1 MREDQSWTALDQS
14 WTGPDRYSVLDQSGL
29 RTGLQSLSVPSG
41 LQSRS
46 QSSFFEAVLSGP
58 RSPVLGNFP
67 RGPGPDRTL
76 QHYPPSSLGPRVQL
90 PAYNFPLRRSRDED
104 YRTRFS
110 TQHAQDGC
118 EYGFINVLS
127 SEPDGVDQVNTVC
140 VAFFSLRDV
149 LSEPALLRS
158 PMSSARRRS
167 RLRV

>member
-1 MREDQSWTALDQS
+1 MDEGLKRLFRFPSRMKHVSNDTYMRLLCHPGIVDDHQFASDELNGRPMLVSPCVM
-14 WTGPDRYSVLDQSGL
+14 G
-29 RTGLQSLSVPSG
+29 VPWIYACG
-41 LQSRS
+41 G
-46 QSSFFEAVLSGP
+46 VII
-58 RSPVLGNFP
+58 
-67 RGPGPDRTL
+67 TC
-76 QHYPPSSLGPRVQL
+76 PPSSLGPRVQL
-90 PAYNFPLRRSRDED
+90 PAYNFHLRRSRDED

-158 PMSSARRRS
+158 PMTSARRRS
-167 RLRV
+167 RLRA